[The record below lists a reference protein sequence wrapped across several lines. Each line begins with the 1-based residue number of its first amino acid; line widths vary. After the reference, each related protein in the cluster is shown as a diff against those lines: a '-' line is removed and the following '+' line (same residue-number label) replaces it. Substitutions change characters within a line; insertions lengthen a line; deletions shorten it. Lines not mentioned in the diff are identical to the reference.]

1 MKIDRLEIQHVYF
14 MPEKLELGIL
24 YVSEEFGTAIH
35 LCACGQCGLQT
46 ITSLGLNGWSL
57 EVTENKPT
65 LRPSIGNFQFPCKS
79 HYLVT
84 QGKIIWC

>member
-1 MKIDRLEIQHVYF
+1 MKIDRLEIQRVHF

-35 LCACGQCGLQT
+35 LCACGECGLQT
-46 ITSLGLNGWSL
+46 VTPLGPNEWSF
-57 EVTENKPT
+57 EDTADGPT

-79 HYLVT
+79 HYCVT
-84 QGKIIWC
+84 QGKIVWV